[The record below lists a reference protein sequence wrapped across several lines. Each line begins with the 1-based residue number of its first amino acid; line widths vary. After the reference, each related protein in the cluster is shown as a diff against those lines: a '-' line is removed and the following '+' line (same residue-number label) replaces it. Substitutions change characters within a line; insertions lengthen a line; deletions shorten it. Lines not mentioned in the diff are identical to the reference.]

1 MRFLSDTYL
10 VVHAATHA
18 RTHPQPFCPA
28 SSEQPAAS
36 ISKAMHPCLTAI
48 YASSNAGGPIDRV
61 CVRPLWC
68 HDSSIDHFAGLWC
81 RTLLWIAALSAYP

>member
-36 ISKAMHPCLTAI
+36 ISKAMHPCLTVTAI
-48 YASSNAGGPIDRV
+48 YASTNAGGRAD
-61 CVRPLWC
+61 
-68 HDSSIDHFAGLWC
+68 
-81 RTLLWIAALSAYP
+81 